1 MLLKEA
7 QKLEQP
13 VPLVVRHY
21 KHKLKRNVM
30 TRAQCKSVMKD
41 YLEVL
46 LDERLVHTVVYRLFN
61 MCVQEVTELL
71 HPELIGN
78 EKLETRTM
86 DWIRQRTA
94 IVRNEVEGLLDNLDE
109 AGTALFDA
117 LDSDGDGT
125 VTHND
130 FLASFQTASRQI
142 IDLRNATYARR
153 SSCG

>member
-1 MLLKEA
+1 M
-7 QKLEQP
+7 
-13 VPLVVRHY
+13 
-21 KHKLKRNVM
+21 
-30 TRAQCKSVMKD
+30 
-41 YLEVL
+41 
-46 LDERLVHTVVYRLFN
+46 
-61 MCVQEVTELL
+61 QEVTELL

-130 FLASFQTASRQI
+130 FLASFQAASRQI